1 MYKARDRSTGRLVAL
16 KKTRLEVRVSFSRAF
31 ARRARRRRP
40 RSGRRCRGFFCS
52 KPRAMVFIAGGTA
65 ARCARS
71 RGRASR
77 ASRLSRDARPLR
89 VHEGSARLRYPRTRS
104 NRARRGRF
112 RGEATREKKARP
124 TRALTRPH
132 PPPRPPRAIR
142 WRKRASRPRRC
153 ARFPSCRCSARA
165 RSSSGARRSIVRSIA
180 RGPRAARSA
189 SVAPSASPR
198 RQRIHARAVPFFKPS
213 SVALFPRVPVHR
225 AHRPSPPRARPP
237 LASSSRPRTQAPESR
252 ARRGGRQ
259 GDALPRL

>member
-1 MYKARDRSTGRLVAL
+1 MPRFFFRSRERWFSSRGVRPRDARAL
-16 KKTRLEVRVSFSRAF
+16 AA
-31 ARRARRRRP
+31 ARRAHRGSLAMRVLCVSTKAPRGFVTLERARTAPDGVVSEERRRAKKKRV
-40 RSGRRCRGFFCS
+40 RR
-52 KPRAMVFIAGGTA
+52 
-65 ARCARS
+65 ARS
-71 RGRASR
+71 PVLIPLPAS
-77 ASRLSRDARPLR
+77 
-89 VHEGSARLRYPRTRS
+89 
-104 NRARRGRF
+104 
-112 RGEATREKKARP
+112 
-124 TRALTRPH
+124 
-132 PPPRPPRAIR
+132 PRAIR